1 MVTSISRGMEMELK
15 GKRALIL
22 VDDDYEDLE
31 GWYPKLRLLE
41 AGAEVVVA
49 GPEKRVYH
57 GKNGGYP
64 MPTDRRVDEIDWKEF
79 DAVIIPGGYAPD
91 KLRRYDSV
99 LKVVKAMC
107 DDGRVVAPICHG
119 AWVPISAGVVR
130 GKKMTC
136 YYAIKDDLVNAGAV
150 YEDKVVVVDGNMIS
164 SRCPADLPSFLK
176 AIISVLK
183 GP

>member
-1 MVTSISRGMEMELK
+1 ALLE

-49 GPEKRVYH
+49 GVEKRVYH
-57 GKNGGYP
+57 GKHWYP
-64 MPTDRRVDEIDWKEF
+64 MEADRRVDEINWEEF

-91 KLRRYDSV
+91 KLRRHESV
-99 LKVVKAMC
+99 LKVVKAMGEA
-107 DDGRVVAPICHG
+107 GRVVAPICHG
-119 AWVPISAGVVR
+119 AWVPISAGVVK

-136 YYAIKDDLVNAGAV
+136 FYAIKDDLVNAGAT

-164 SRCPADLPSFLK
+164 SRCPSDLPDFLK
-176 AIISVLK
+176 AIISRLK
-183 GP
+183 GA